1 MKDAFWRATWQDPIN
16 LFTLVLAIATT
27 VLVIVAIFQSW
38 IGANRTAQR
47 AAAAA
52 EDSTK
57 ISKEALISVQRA
69 FVFIKLFETHVI
81 NNEFNEF
88 LIMPMWENSGSTVA
102 NSLKNWVNFKVF
114 PGEPPNNYDYPDL
127 DRDGQ
132 LLPGQGEGLSMFIG
146 PHATQYAD
154 TLAIPVPIME
164 EVRAG
169 KLRLFVWGWA
179 EYCDVFEGI
188 PLHRTEFCN
197 EVIVTAMGRDEATG
211 KVTSAVRFS
220 IYGPHNSAK

>member
-1 MKDAFWRATWQDPIN
+1 MKDEFWRATWQDPIN
-16 LFTLVLAIATT
+16 LFTLVLAIATI

-38 IGANRTAQR
+38 ILIGANRTAQR

-52 EDSTK
+52 EDGTK

-69 FVFIKLFETHVI
+69 FVFIKLFKSHVV
-81 NNEFNEF
+81 NNEF

-114 PGEPPNNYDYPDL
+114 SGEPPNNYDYPDL
-127 DRDGQ
+127 DRNGQ
-132 LLPGQGEGLSMFIG
+132 LIPGQGEGLSTFIG

-154 TLAIPVPIME
+154 TLAIPLPIME

-169 KLRLFVWGWA
+169 KLRLFIWGWA
-179 EYCDVFEGI
+179 EYRDVFDGVS
-188 PLHRTEFCN
+188 LHRTEFCN
-197 EVIVTAMGRDEATG
+197 EVIVTEMGRDEVTG
-211 KVTSAVRFS
+211 KAASAMRFS